1 MKKSELI
8 YNLPPERIASRPLD
22 KRSDSKMLLLPRD
35 AAKAADMRD
44 ESFAHFADYLRE
56 GDLLVVNDTK
66 VIPARLLAQKDSGG
80 EVEFLLTDP
89 VDEKTYW
96 ALAKGVRKL
105 REGMQVNIG
114 PQRIEVQ
121 KIAEGGLVQI
131 GFDDDALSIA
141 EQYGHVPLPPYI
153 QRPDDQADR
162 ERYQTLF
169 AREPGAVAAPTAALH
184 FDQAMLQKLD
194 DKGVRRATLTLHV
207 GPGTF
212 QPVRVEDLDQHVM
225 GEERYNIDN
234 KLVEAICQTRSEG
247 GRVIAVGTTTTRA
260 LESAATGDG
269 KVAAERGRTRLF
281 IKPGYQFQ
289 VIDGLLTNFHL
300 PGSTLIAL
308 VMALAGRERVLQAY
322 QHAVASD
329 YRFYSYGDCMLII

>member
-1 MKKSELI
+1 MNKSELL
-8 YNLPPERIASRPLD
+8 YDLPDKLIASRPLEQ
-22 KRSDSKMLLLPRD
+22 RSSSRMLYLPRRQG
-35 AAKAADMRD
+35 AWRD
-44 ESFAHFADYLRE
+44 DHFANFADYLNE

-66 VIPARLLAQKDSGG
+66 VIPARLLARKDTGG

-89 VDEKTYW
+89 VDTRRYW
-96 ALAKGVRKL
+96 ALAKGLRKL
-105 REGMQVNIG
+105 RQGMQLSIG
-114 PQRIEVQ
+114 PHRVEVQ
-121 KIAEGGLVQI
+121 EIAEGGLVQI
-131 GFDDDALSIA
+131 AFDDDALNVA

-153 QRPDDQADR
+153 QRPDDSADR

-184 FDQAMLQKLD
+184 FDEKTLQKLD
-194 DKGVRRATLTLHV
+194 DKGVRRASLTLHV

-212 QPVRVEDLDQHVM
+212 QPVRVENLDEHVM

-281 IKPGYQFQ
+281 IKPGYEFQ

-308 VMALAGRERVLQAY
+308 VMGLAGQQRVLDAY
-322 QHAVASD
+322 HHAVAEA
-329 YRFYSYGDCMLII
+329 YRFYSYGDCMLIV